1 MTRSSGATQGSP
13 MQHRQAIDVRAT
25 DAVTLVTSIQRG
37 LNEGANNRR

>member
-13 MQHRQAIDVRAT
+13 MQDRQATDVRAT
-25 DAVTLVTSIQRG
+25 DAATLVTSIQWG